1 MGIFG
6 PFIYENKKKEK
17 FWLHSKQRGKVTLYF
32 FSKNPIG
39 ALPSIPKGFEVV
51 ENPKTGM
58 PYLRKKRSSGFLGF
72 GRKKEAEEKKEEKV

>member
-6 PFIYENKKKEK
+6 PFVYENKKKEK

-32 FSKNPIG
+32 FTKNPIG
-39 ALPSIPKGFEVV
+39 ALPSIPKGFEVA

-58 PYLRKKRSSGFLGF
+58 PYLRKKKVSGFFGF
-72 GRKKEAEEKKEEKV
+72 GKKKEEKKEEKV